1 MVSTDYGLTWEDFGL
16 NEYEVVRMIYESYS
30 LLAATRNNGYFAKYH
45 SQGDWLPF
53 SAGLGEGKVINDA
66 LNYTTW
72 VLHTATANH
81 SVYFLWLIINDVE
94 DQNDLKSPNNFVLMQ
109 NYPNPFN
116 PSTRIQYKISNTQF
130 VVIKIYDAIGNEIAK
145 LVNEEKSAGIYEA
158 DFNADKYG
166 LTSGIYFYQLQTGNF
181 VETKKMILLR

>member
-1 MVSTDYGLTWEDFGL
+1 
-16 NEYEVVRMIYESYS
+16 
-30 LLAATRNNGYFAKYH
+30 
-45 SQGDWLPF
+45 
-53 SAGLGEGKVINDA
+53 
-66 LNYTTW
+66 
-72 VLHTATANH
+72 
-81 SVYFLWLIINDVE
+81 
-94 DQNDLKSPNNFVLMQ
+94 MQ